1 MPKEQIRK
9 RGKRKPKNAE
19 EDFASAPAV
28 TEQTQAVSTEPIREE
43 PPHLAA
49 EAQAGQAG
57 PSGIH
62 PARAAILAG
71 RRPLPSDIPA
81 PEPVDDAQV
90 LEWSRNQRDA
100 EYPWGEL
107 DPDLKAY
114 FRNVDDQIR
123 DWEGVSSAGEDRE
136 GESGHRRPCQ
146 MDKAYE

>member
-9 RGKRKPKNAE
+9 RGKRKPKTAEDDFAPTPAAE
-19 EDFASAPAV
+19 EARTSATGA
-28 TEQTQAVSTEPIREE
+28 EREE
-43 PPHLAA
+43 TPHL
-49 EAQAGQAG
+49 QAGVQEAQAG

-62 PARAAILAG
+62 PARAAFLAG
-71 RRPLPSDIPA
+71 RKLPPSDVPA
-81 PEPVDDAQV
+81 PELVDDAQV

-123 DWEGVSSAGEDRE
+123 DWEGVSTAGEERE
-136 GESGHRRPCQ
+136 GELSTLTEVKGRS
-146 MDKAYE
+146 